1 MALILFCPWHLYSPV
16 ADRFHAH
23 FLFYVV
29 DVISINRHCSRRK
42 MFSSHLFIY
51 HLWRGGE
58 GVLQSIASLGLCNLN
73 V

>member
-29 DVISINRHCSRRK
+29 DVISINRHCSK
-42 MFSSHLFIY
+42 EEDVFFSFIY